1 MVVRKQTAQE
11 DAPFLNS
18 DVQVVA
24 GRVKKDLVW
33 VLAGIVISL
42 GVGLAVGNMFK
53 F

>member
-11 DAPFLNS
+11 AAPLLNN
-18 DVQVVA
+18 DIEVVA

-42 GVGLAVGNMFK
+42 GVGLAVGNLFK